1 MNHEAN
7 LKVKA
12 THLGRDA
19 YLYVRQSTLQ
29 QVVSNTES
37 GKRQYALRERAAA
50 LGWEID
56 QVVVIDCD
64 TGQSGASAADRE
76 GFQKLVADVGLG
88 KAGIVLGLEVSRLA
102 RNSTDWHRLLEICA
116 LSDTLIMDED
126 GVYDPGCFN
135 DRLLLGLKGTMSE
148 AELHILRARLQGGVL
163 NKARRGELELPL
175 PVGFIY
181 DNESNVVLD
190 PDIQVQRA
198 IRLLFDTFRRTGSA
212 CAVTREFREKGLL
225 FPRKVRTGPNKGEIT
240 WGPLVHHRVRL
251 MLHNPRCAGA
261 FSYGK
266 CRNRKSP
273 DGKLCQTR
281 LPREEWKVL
290 ILDAHPGYISWEE
303 YEQNVDRLKE
313 NSKSYC
319 NDSRKASPGNGPALL
334 QGIAVCGKCGEKMT
348 IRYHERKGVIT
359 PDYMC
364 QKEGIQHGKPICQSI
379 PGWSIDWAIGEI
391 LIEAVSPLALEV
403 ALSVQEEL
411 KTRAEEADRLRM
423 KQVERAQ
430 YEADLARRRY
440 MMVDPGNRLVADQL
454 EADWNHRLREFS
466 RAQEECEK
474 GREADLMT
482 LGEERRSEIMGI
494 AADFPKLWGDPN
506 IPNRERKRMVRL
518 ILEDVTLVKDNGITM
533 QVRFRGGATVTKRL
547 PRPLKSYEI
556 WKTDPEVVKEID
568 RLLDDHTESEVAAIL
583 NERGMLTGAG
593 SKFDSARVV
602 KFRFCYGLK
611 KRFTRLRER
620 GLLTSDE
627 VSKTLGVDTSTVNRW
642 RRNGLLEGYRWY
654 RVNDRNEYMYE
665 PTEAAE
671 AVPVL

>member
-12 THLGRDA
+12 THLGKDA

-37 GKRQYALRERAAA
+37 GKRQYALRERAVA

-88 KAGIVLGLEVSRLA
+88 KVGIVLGLEVSRLA

-116 LSDTLIMDED
+116 LTDTLIMDED
-126 GVYDPGCFN
+126 GVYDPSCFN

-148 AELHILRARLQGGVL
+148 AELHILRSRLQGGVL
-163 NKARRGELELPL
+163 NKARRGELKLQL

-212 CAVTREFREKGLL
+212 CAVTREFGEKGLL
-225 FPRKVRTGPNKGEIT
+225 FPKKVRTGPNKGEIT
-240 WGPLVHHRVRL
+240 WGPLVHHKVRL
-251 MLHNPRCAGA
+251 TLHNPRYTGA

-273 DGKLCQTR
+273 DGNFYQTR

-303 YEQNVDRLKE
+303 YEQNEDRLKE
-313 NSKSYC
+313 NSKAYGH
-319 NDSRKASPGNGPALL
+319 DSRKTPPGNGPALL
-334 QGIAVCGKCGEKMT
+334 QGIAVCGKCGERMT
-348 IRYHERKGVIT
+348 VRYHERKGVIT

-364 QKEGIQHGKPICQSI
+364 QKEGIRYGRPICQKI
-379 PGWSIDWAIGEI
+379 PGRSIDQAIGEI

-440 MMVDPGNRLVADQL
+440 MMEDPGNRLVADQL
-454 EADWNHRLREFS
+454 EADWNHKLREFS
-466 RAQEECEK
+466 RAQEEYEK
-474 GREADLMT
+474 SREADLMT
-482 LGEERRSEIMGI
+482 LGEEKRSEIMSI

-506 IPNRERKRMVRL
+506 IPDRERKRMVRL

-533 QVRFRGGATVTKRL
+533 QVRFRGGATLTKKL
-547 PRPLKSYEI
+547 PRPLKSYET
-556 WKTDPEVVKEID
+556 WTTAPEVIREID

-593 SKFDSARVV
+593 LNFDSARVA

-611 KRFTRLRER
+611 KRSTRLRER
-620 GLLTSDE
+620 GLLTSDD
-627 VSKTLGVDTSTVNRW
+627 VSKTLGVDTSTINRR
-642 RRNGLLEGYRWY
+642 RRNGVLEGYRWY

-665 PTEAAE
+665 PIESVEAMS
-671 AVPVL
+671 VL

>member
-37 GKRQYALRERAAA
+37 AKRQYALRERAVA

-88 KAGIVLGLEVSRLA
+88 KGGIVLGLEVSRLA

-116 LSDTLIMDED
+116 LTDTLIMDED
-126 GVYDPGCFN
+126 GVYDPGHFN

-148 AELHILRARLQGGVL
+148 AELHILRARLQGGIL

-181 DNESNVVLD
+181 DNESNVVLE
-190 PDIQVQRA
+190 PDIQVQQA

-212 CAVTREFREKGLL
+212 CAVTREFGEKGLL
-225 FPRKVRTGPNKGEIT
+225 YPRKVRTGPNKGEIT
-240 WGPLVHHRVRL
+240 WGPLVHDRVRRT
-251 MLHNPRCAGA
+251 LHNPRYAGA

-273 DGKLCQTR
+273 DGKCYQTR

-290 ILDAHPGYISWEE
+290 IKDAHPGYISWEE

-313 NSKSYC
+313 NSKAYGH
-319 NDSRKASPGNGPALL
+319 DSRKTPPGKGPALL
-334 QGIAVCGKCGEKMT
+334 QGIAVCGKCGERMT
-348 IRYHERKGVIT
+348 VRYHERKGIII
-359 PDYMC
+359 PDYVC
-364 QKEGIQHGKPICQSI
+364 QKEGIRYGRPICQYI
-379 PGWSIDWAIGEI
+379 TGWSIDQAIGEI

-454 EADWNHRLREFS
+454 EADWNHKLRELS
-466 RAQEECEK
+466 RAQEEYERS
-474 GREADLMT
+474 READLMT
-482 LGEERRSEIMGI
+482 LGEEKRSEIMSI

-506 IPNRERKRMVRL
+506 IPDRERKRMVRL

-533 QVRFRGGATVTKRL
+533 QVRFRGGATLTKKL
-547 PRPLKSYEI
+547 PRPLKSYET
-556 WKTDPEVVKEID
+556 WTTAPEVIREID
-568 RLLDDHTESEVAAIL
+568 RLLDEHTESEVAAIL

-593 SKFDSARVV
+593 LKFDSARIA
-602 KFRFCYGLK
+602 KLRFCYGLK
-611 KRFTRLRER
+611 ERFTRLRER
-620 GLLTSDE
+620 GLLTVGD
-627 VSKTLGVDTSTVNRW
+627 VSKALGVHTSTINR
-642 RRNGLLEGYRWY
+642 RRCNGVLKGYRWY

-665 PTEAAE
+665 PIESVEAMS
-671 AVPVL
+671 VL

>member
-12 THLGRDA
+12 THLERDA

-37 GKRQYALRERAAA
+37 GKRQYALRERAVA

-56 QVVVIDCD
+56 KVVVIDCD

-88 KAGIVLGLEVSRLA
+88 KGGIVLGLEVSRLA

-116 LSDTLIMDED
+116 LTATLIMDED
-126 GVYDPGCFN
+126 GVYDPSCFN

-148 AELHILRARLQGGVL
+148 AELHILRARLQGGIL

-181 DNESNVVLD
+181 DNESNVVLE
-190 PDIQVQRA
+190 PDIQVQQA
-198 IRLLFDTFRRTGSA
+198 IRLLFDTFGRTGSA
-212 CAVTREFREKGLL
+212 CAVTREFGEKGLL
-225 FPRKVRTGPNKGEIT
+225 YPRKVRTGPNKGEIT
-240 WGPLVHHRVRL
+240 WGPLVHDRVRRT
-251 MLHNPRCAGA
+251 LHNPRYAGA

-273 DGKLCQTR
+273 DGKCYQTR

-290 ILDAHPGYISWEE
+290 IQDAHPGYISWEE

-313 NSKSYC
+313 NSKAYGH
-319 NDSRKASPGNGPALL
+319 DSRKTPPGNGPALL
-334 QGIAVCGKCGEKMT
+334 QGIAVCGKCGERMT
-348 IRYHERKGVIT
+348 VRYHERKGVIT
-359 PDYMC
+359 PEYVC
-364 QKEGIQHGKPICQSI
+364 QKEGIRYGRPICQFI
-379 PGWSIDWAIGEI
+379 TGWSIDLAIGEI

-454 EADWNHRLREFS
+454 EADWNHKLRELS
-466 RAQEECEK
+466 RAQEEHER

-482 LGEERRSEIMGI
+482 LGEEKRSEIMSV

-506 IPNRERKRMVRL
+506 IPDRERKRMVRL

-533 QVRFRGGATVTKRL
+533 QVRFRGGATLTKKL
-547 PRPLKSYEI
+547 PRPLKSYET
-556 WKTDPEVVKEID
+556 WTTAPEVIREID

-593 SKFDSARVV
+593 LKFDSARIA
-602 KFRFCYGLK
+602 KLRFCYGLK
-611 KRFTRLRER
+611 ERFTRLRER
-620 GLLTSDE
+620 GLLTVGD
-627 VSKTLGVDTSTVNRW
+627 VSKALGVHTSTINR
-642 RRNGLLEGYRWY
+642 RRCNGVLKGYRWY

-665 PTEAAE
+665 PIESVEAMS
-671 AVPVL
+671 VL

>member
-1 MNHEAN
+1 MNQESN

-37 GKRQYALRERAAA
+37 AKRQYALRERAVA
-50 LGWEID
+50 LGWALD

-64 TGQSGASAADRE
+64 TGQSGASSADRE
-76 GFQKLVADVGLG
+76 GFKRLVADVGMG
-88 KAGIVLGLEVSRLA
+88 GAGIVLGLEVSRLA
-102 RNSTDWHRLLEICA
+102 RSSTDWHRLLEICA
-116 LSDTLIMDED
+116 LTDTLIMDED
-126 GVYDPGCFN
+126 GVYDPGHFN

-148 AELHILRARLQGGVL
+148 AELHILGARLQGGIL

-181 DNESNVVLD
+181 DDESDVVLD
-190 PDIQVQRA
+190 PDIQVQQA

-212 CAVTREFREKGLL
+212 CAVTREFGEKGLL
-225 FPRKVRTGPNKGEIT
+225 YPRKVRTGPNKGEIT
-240 WGPLVHHRVRL
+240 WGPLVHDRVRRT
-251 MLHNPRCAGA
+251 LHNPRYAGA

-273 DGKLCQTR
+273 EGKCYQTR

-313 NSKSYC
+313 NSKAYC
-319 NDSRKASPGNGPALL
+319 HDSRKTPPGKGPALL
-334 QGIAVCGKCGEKMT
+334 QGIAICGKCGSRMT
-348 IRYHERKGVIT
+348 VRYHERKGIII
-359 PDYMC
+359 PDYVC
-364 QKEGIQHGKPICQSI
+364 QKEGIRYGRPICQHI
-379 PGWSIDWAIGEI
+379 TGWSIDLAIGEI

-411 KTRAEEADRLRM
+411 NKRAGEADRLRK

-454 EADWNHRLREFS
+454 EADWNHKLRELS
-466 RAQEECEK
+466 RAQEEYER
-474 GREADLMT
+474 GREADLMA
-482 LGEERRSEIMGI
+482 LGEEKRSEIMSI
-494 AADFPKLWGDPN
+494 AADFPRLWGDPN
-506 IPNRERKRMVRL
+506 IPDRERKRMVRL
-518 ILEDVTLVKDNGITM
+518 ILEDVTLIRDNGITI
-533 QVRFRGGATVTKRL
+533 QVRFRGGATLTKKL

-556 WKTDPEVVKEID
+556 WRTDPEVVKEID
-568 RLLDDHTESEVAAIL
+568 RLLDEHTESEVAAIL
-583 NERGMLTGAG
+583 NERGVLTGAG
-593 SKFDSARVV
+593 SNFDSMRVA

-611 KRFTRLRER
+611 ERSTRLRER
-620 GLLTSDE
+620 GLLTVDE
-627 VSKTLGVDTSTVNRW
+627 ISKALGVHTSTINRW
-642 RRNGLLEGYRWY
+642 RRNGVLQGYRWY

-665 PTEAAE
+665 PIESVE
-671 AVPVL
+671 AVSVL

>member
-12 THLGRDA
+12 THLERDA

-37 GKRQYALRERAAA
+37 GKRQYALRERAVA

-56 QVVVIDCD
+56 KVVVIDCD

-88 KAGIVLGLEVSRLA
+88 KGGIVLGLEVSRLA

-116 LSDTLIMDED
+116 LTDTLIMDED
-126 GVYDPGCFN
+126 GVYDPSCFN

-148 AELHILRARLQGGVL
+148 AELHILRARLQGGIL

-181 DNESNVVLD
+181 DNESNVVLE
-190 PDIQVQRA
+190 PDIQVQQA
-198 IRLLFDTFRRTGSA
+198 IRLLFDTFGRTGSA
-212 CAVTREFREKGLL
+212 CAVTREFGEKGLL
-225 FPRKVRTGPNKGEIT
+225 YPRKVRTGPNKGEIT
-240 WGPLVHHRVRL
+240 WGPLVHDRVRRT
-251 MLHNPRCAGA
+251 LHNPRYAGA

-273 DGKLCQTR
+273 DGKCYQTR

-290 ILDAHPGYISWEE
+290 IQDAHPGYISWEE

-313 NSKSYC
+313 NSKAYGH
-319 NDSRKASPGNGPALL
+319 DSRKTPPGNGPALL
-334 QGIAVCGKCGEKMT
+334 QGIAVCGKCGERMT
-348 IRYHERKGVIT
+348 VRYHERKGVIT
-359 PDYMC
+359 PEYVC
-364 QKEGIQHGKPICQSI
+364 QKEGIRYGRPICQFI
-379 PGWSIDWAIGEI
+379 TGWSIDLAIGEI

-454 EADWNHRLREFS
+454 EADWNHKLRELS
-466 RAQEECEK
+466 RAQEEHER

-482 LGEERRSEIMGI
+482 LGEEKRSEIMSV

-506 IPNRERKRMVRL
+506 IPDRERKRMVRL

-533 QVRFRGGATVTKRL
+533 QVRFRGGATLTKKL
-547 PRPLKSYEI
+547 PRPLKSYET
-556 WKTDPEVVKEID
+556 WTTAPEVIREID

-593 SKFDSARVV
+593 LKFDSARIA
-602 KFRFCYGLK
+602 KLRFCYGLK
-611 KRFTRLRER
+611 ERFTRLRER
-620 GLLTSDE
+620 GLLTVGD
-627 VSKTLGVDTSTVNRW
+627 VSKALGVHTSTINR
-642 RRNGLLEGYRWY
+642 RRCNGVLKGYRWY

-665 PTEAAE
+665 PIESVEAMS
-671 AVPVL
+671 VL

>member
-37 GKRQYALRERAAA
+37 AKRQYALRERAVA
-50 LGWEID
+50 LGWEIE

-88 KAGIVLGLEVSRLA
+88 KGGIVLGLEVSRLA

-116 LSDTLIMDED
+116 LTDTLIMDED
-126 GVYDPGCFN
+126 GVYDPGHFN

-148 AELHILRARLQGGVL
+148 AELHILRARLQGGIL

-181 DNESNVVLD
+181 DNESNVVLE
-190 PDIQVQRA
+190 PDIQVQQA
-198 IRLLFDTFRRTGSA
+198 IRLLFDAFGRTGSA
-212 CAVTREFREKGLL
+212 CAVTREFGEKGLL
-225 FPRKVRTGPNKGEIT
+225 FPGKVRTGPNKGEIT
-240 WGPLVHHRVRL
+240 WGPLVHDRVRKT
-251 MLHNPRCAGA
+251 LHNPRYAGA

-273 DGKLCQTR
+273 DGKCYQTR

-290 ILDAHPGYISWEE
+290 IQDAHPGYISWEE
-303 YEQNVDRLKE
+303 YEQNEDRLKE
-313 NSKSYC
+313 NSKAYGH
-319 NDSRKASPGNGPALL
+319 DSRKTPPGKGPALL
-334 QGIAVCGKCGEKMT
+334 QGIAVCGKCGERMT
-348 IRYHERKGVIT
+348 VRYHERKGIIT

-364 QKEGIQHGKPICQSI
+364 QKEGIRYGRPICQYI
-379 PGWSIDWAIGEI
+379 TGWSIDLAIGEI

-454 EADWNHRLREFS
+454 EADWNHKLRELS
-466 RAQEECEK
+466 RAQEEYERS
-474 GREADLMT
+474 READLMT
-482 LGEERRSEIMGI
+482 LGEEKRSEIMSI

-506 IPNRERKRMVRL
+506 IPDRERKRMVRL

-533 QVRFRGGATVTKRL
+533 QVRFRGGATLTKKL
-547 PRPLKSYEI
+547 PRPLKSYET
-556 WKTDPEVVKEID
+556 WTTAPEVIREID
-568 RLLDDHTESEVAAIL
+568 RLLDEHTESEVAAIL

-593 SKFDSARVV
+593 LKFDSARIA
-602 KFRFCYGLK
+602 KLRFCYGLK
-611 KRFTRLRER
+611 ERFTRLRER
-620 GLLTSDE
+620 GLLTVGD
-627 VSKTLGVDTSTVNRW
+627 VSKALGVHTSTINRW
-642 RRNGLLEGYRWY
+642 RCNGVLKGYRWY

-665 PTEAAE
+665 PIESVEAMS
-671 AVPVL
+671 VL